1 MADQIIDGEQYEK
14 ELLDLTRQHTTGIN
28 EQNLSKDE
36 VAELFASA
44 ANGRGVTDT
53 EEKTLAYIRRTFRF
67 TEAAVSDV
75 DQRFAKLCG
84 GVLGGRVSSLGLKQ
98 PSGRGAAW

>member
-44 ANGRGVTDT
+44 ADGRGVTDT
-53 EEKTLAYIRRTFRF
+53 EKKPWLTSIAPFPSPKLPPATLISALPSS
-67 TEAAVSDV
+67 EGASWA
-75 DQRFAKLCG
+75 G
-84 GVLGGRVSSLGLKQ
+84 G
-98 PSGRGAAW
+98 